1 MAEPIN
7 SVIQTYTIDFA
18 SNNNFLFVKAVQGD
32 GYNTRYVDLVL
43 IENNKPYSMN
53 KDSVN
58 VVIRGTKPDGTMIF
72 NTCEVPNNN
81 TVRVSLS
88 PQILAVSG
96 KGNYEISIMSNSTNQ
111 VLTSFPFYIVV
122 SPATLDASQ
131 FVSTN
136 EFTLLVEKI
145 NEATEAAENANE
157 AADNANT
164 AADSANT
171 AANKANTAASAAN
184 TAANKANTAATAAN
198 NAASAANQAA
208 QSANNAATNA
218 TETANE
224 AAQNAANVANT
235 AAQNAKTQADYA
247 KAQGDYAKSQ
257 GDKVQEAI
265 EGALDLDNATPTSD
279 GLMSKEDKAKL
290 DGIATGATKVT
301 VDSALSSS
309 STNPVQNKVINTALS
324 GKVPTTRAVNGK
336 ALSSNI
342 TLTASDVGAAT
353 SGHTHAANTITAGT
367 LGTGVVATNSTDYTT
382 SRLRNIR
389 FGTSVPSSL
398 SNGEVFFV
406 YE

>member
-164 AADSANT
+164 AADSAN
-171 AANKANTAASAAN
+171 KAASAAN
-184 TAANKANTAATAAN
+184 TAANKANSAATAAN
-198 NAASAANQAA
+198 NAADAANTAAGSANSAANSANQAA
-208 QSANNAATNA
+208 T
-218 TETANE
+218 
-224 AAQNAANVANT
+224 NAANTANT

-247 KAQGDYAKSQ
+247 KAQGDYAKAQ

-265 EGALDLDNATPTSD
+265 EGALDLDNATETKD
-279 GLMSKEDKAKL
+279 GLMSKEDKKKL
-290 DGIATGATKVT
+290 NGIATGATKVT

-324 GKVPTTRAVNGK
+324 GKVPTTRTVNGK

-342 TLTASDVGAAT
+342 SLTASDVGAAT

-367 LGTGVVATNSTDYTT
+367 LSTGVLATNSTDYTT

>member
-164 AADSANT
+164 AADSAN
-171 AANKANTAASAAN
+171 KAASAAN
-184 TAANKANTAATAAN
+184 TAANKANSAATAAN
-198 NAASAANQAA
+198 NAADAANTAAGSANSAANSANQAA
-208 QSANNAATNA
+208 T
-218 TETANE
+218 
-224 AAQNAANVANT
+224 NAANVANT

-265 EGALDLDNATPTSD
+265 EGALDLDNATETKD
-279 GLMSKEDKAKL
+279 GLMSKEDKKKL
-290 DGIATGATKVT
+290 NGIATGATKVT

-324 GKVPTTRAVNGK
+324 GKVPTTRTVNGK

-367 LGTGVVATNSTDYTT
+367 LPTGVLATNSTDYTT

>member
-32 GYNTRYVDLVL
+32 GYNTRYVDLIL

-72 NTCEVPNNN
+72 NTCEVPNSN

-145 NEATEAAENANE
+145 NEATEAAKNANE

-164 AADSANT
+164 AADSANA
-171 AANKANTAASAAN
+171 AANKANNAANAAN
-184 TAANKANTAATAAN
+184 TAAGKANTAATAAN

-208 QSANNAATNA
+208 QAANNAATNA

-224 AAQNAANVANT
+224 

-265 EGALDLDNATPTSD
+265 EGALDLDNATETED
-279 GLMSKEDKAKL
+279 GLMSKEDKKKL
-290 DGIATGATKVT
+290 NGIATGATKVT

-324 GKVPTTRAVNGK
+324 GKVPTTRTVNGK

-353 SGHTHAANTITAGT
+353 SNHTHAANTITAGT

>member
-164 AADSANT
+164 AADSAN
-171 AANKANTAASAAN
+171 KAASAAN
-184 TAANKANTAATAAN
+184 TAANKANSAATAAN
-198 NAASAANQAA
+198 NAADAANTAAGSANSAANSANQAA
-208 QSANNAATNA
+208 T
-218 TETANE
+218 
-224 AAQNAANVANT
+224 NAANVANT

-265 EGALDLDNATPTSD
+265 EGALDLDNATETKD
-279 GLMSKEDKAKL
+279 GLMSKEDKKKL
-290 DGIATGATKVT
+290 NGIATGATKVT

-324 GKVPTTRAVNGK
+324 GKVPTTRTVNGK

-342 TLTASDVGAAT
+342 TLTASDVGAAA
-353 SGHTHAANTITAGT
+353 SSHAHAANTITAGT
-367 LGTGVVATNSTDYTT
+367 LVTGVVATNSTDYTT